1 MVHCGYEPSSVND
14 TFGSLRGFA
23 DTVKATFS
31 LYPDKDA
38 LADLDQ
44 EVRPVHSYNPLVQIN
59 DQINSQINSQINAG
73 AAAPQAEES
82 HA

>member
-1 MVHCGYEPSSVND
+1 MVHCGYEPTSVDD
-14 TFGSLRGFA
+14 TFGSLGGFI

-38 LADLDQ
+38 LAELDRP
-44 EVRPVHSYNPLVQIN
+44 VRPVYSYNPLVQIN
-59 DQINSQINSQINAG
+59 DAQI
-73 AAAPQAEES
+73 AAPSAESTSAVEET

>member
-1 MVHCGYEPSSVND
+1 EPSSVDD

-38 LADLDQ
+38 LNDLDR
-44 EVRPVHSYNPLVQIN
+44 EVRPVHSYNPLVQI
-59 DQINSQINSQINAG
+59 DAQIDAQIEARS
-73 AAAPQAEES
+73 PQVEES
-82 HA
+82 RA

>member
-1 MVHCGYEPSSVND
+1 MVHCGYEPSSVDD

-38 LADLDQ
+38 LDDLGR
-44 EVRPVHSYNPLVQIN
+44 EVRPVHSYNPLVQIASPEA
-59 DQINSQINSQINAG
+59 DASAV
-73 AAAPQAEES
+73 EET

>member
-1 MVHCGYEPSSVND
+1 MVHCGYEPSSVDD
-14 TFGSLRGFA
+14 TFGSLRGFV

-38 LADLDQ
+38 LGDLERD
-44 EVRPVHSYNPLVQIN
+44 VRPVHSYNPLVQIHG
-59 DQINSQINSQINAG
+59 QIDAQMDAG
-73 AAAPQAEES
+73 APQTEES

>member
-1 MVHCGYEPSSVND
+1 VDD
-14 TFGSLRGFA
+14 TFGSLRAFV

-38 LADLDQ
+38 MADLDHP
-44 EVRPVHSYNPLVQIN
+44 VRPVYSYNPLVQIEN
-59 DQINSQINSQINAG
+59 PADASAV
-73 AAAPQAEES
+73 EET